1 MKIKQVLFPA
11 AFLFFI
17 FSSCSDNKP
26 KQPLDTP
33 ISGKI
38 RLSIDENIQSLSD
51 ELIDAFESSYPE
63 AFLIQSYNSESNVMQ
78 ELFND
83 SSRLAIMTRPLKA
96 EEVKWFEA
104 KTFLLEQIKLG
115 SDAVVLLVN
124 KSNPDSLFTTQQV
137 RDIISGKDSLW
148 SQLRPGST
156 LGRITLVFDNPGSS
170 NLHYLT
176 DTLLPGG
183 KPGKNCFALNTNDSV
198 VNYVNHNPN
207 AIGVVGLNWLGDKD
221 LDEDVAR
228 KNQIIMA
235 RVGTDTTNYCYP
247 SQSALV
253 AGKYPF
259 TRGIWIVKIGKRA
272 GLGTG
277 FATFALGERGQ
288 LIIQHAGLAPA
299 KPAERKIQI
308 TTY

>member
-1 MKIKQVLFPA
+1 MKISSILFPVFISII
-11 AFLFFI
+11 FLGA
-17 FSSCSDNKP
+17 CSNARTEKD
-26 KQPLDTP
+26 LDTP
-33 ISGKI
+33 ISGKV
-38 RLSIDENIQSLSD
+38 RLSVDENIRSLSD
-51 ELIDAFESSYPE
+51 ELIDAFESSYPN
-63 AFLIQSYNSESNVMQ
+63 AFLVQSYNSETNVMQ

-83 SSRLAIMTRPLKA
+83 SSRLAIMTRPLKP
-96 EEVKWFEA
+96 EEQKWFEA
-104 KTFLLEQIKLG
+104 KTFLLEQIKIG

-124 KSNPDSLFTTQQV
+124 KNNPDSLFTIAQI

-148 SQLRPGST
+148 SQIREGST
-156 LGRITLVFDNPGSS
+156 LGRINIVFDNPASS

-176 DTLLPGG
+176 DTLLPGQR
-183 KPGKNCFALNTNDSV
+183 PGKNCFAVNTNDSV
-198 VNYVNHNPN
+198 VAYVNHNPN

-221 LDEDVAR
+221 LPEDVNR
-228 KNQIIMA
+228 QKQITMA
-235 RVGTDTTNYCYP
+235 RIGADTANYYYP

-288 LIIQHAGLAPA
+288 LIVQHAGLAPA
-299 KPAERKIQI
+299 KPAERKIQM

>member
-11 AFLFFI
+11 AILFFI
-17 FSSCSDNKP
+17 FSSCSDNKS

-170 NLHYLT
+170 NLHYLV

-235 RVGTDTTNYCYP
+235 RVGTDTTNYWYP

>member
-1 MKIKQVLFPA
+1 MKISSLLFPA
-11 AFLFFI
+11 FIAFVLGA
-17 FSSCSDNKP
+17 CSNARTEKD
-26 KQPLDTP
+26 LDTP
-33 ISGKI
+33 ISGKV
-38 RLSIDENIQSLSD
+38 RLSVDENIRSLSD

-63 AFLIQSYNSESNVMQ
+63 AFLVQSYNSEANVLQ

-83 SSRLAIMTRPLKA
+83 SSRLAIMMRPLKA

-104 KTFLLEQIKLG
+104 KTFLLEQIKIG

-124 KSNPDSLFTTQQV
+124 KNNPDSLFTIAQI

-148 SQLRPGST
+148 SQIREGST
-156 LGRITLVFDNPGSS
+156 LGRINVVFDNPASS

-176 DTLLPGG
+176 DTLVPGQ
-183 KPGKNCFALNTNDSV
+183 KLGKNCFAVNTNDSV
-198 VNYVNHNPN
+198 VAYVNHNPN

-221 LDEDVAR
+221 LPEDVNR
-228 KNQIIMA
+228 QKQITMA
-235 RVGTDTTNYCYP
+235 RIGADTANYYFP

-253 AGKYPF
+253 AGNYPF

-288 LIIQHAGLAPA
+288 LIVQRAGLAPA
-299 KPAERKIQI
+299 KPAERKIQL

>member
-1 MKIKQVLFPA
+1 MKSNKFLFPA
-11 AFLFFI
+11 LILFFVA
-17 FSSCSDNKP
+17 CSNAPKP
-26 KQPLDTP
+26 GALDTP

-38 RLSIDENIQSLSD
+38 PLSIDENVRSLSD

-63 AFLIQSYNSESNVMQ
+63 AFLMQSYNSETNVLK
-78 ELFND
+78 ELYDD
-83 SSRLAIMTRPLKA
+83 SSRLAIMMRPLKP

-104 KTFLLEQIKLG
+104 KTFMLEQIKIG

-124 KSNPDSLFTTQQV
+124 KENPDSLFTVDQI

-148 SQLRPGST
+148 SQIRPGST
-156 LGRITLVFDNPGSS
+156 LGRINIVFDNPSSS

-176 DTLLPGG
+176 DTLLGG
-183 KPGKNCFALNTNDSV
+183 KSPGKNCFAVLSNDSV
-198 VNYVNHNPN
+198 IGYVNHNPN
-207 AIGVVGLNWLGDKD
+207 AMGVVGLNWIGDKD
-221 LDEDVAR
+221 LPEDVDR
-228 KNQIIMA
+228 KSRIKMA
-235 RVGTDTTNYCYP
+235 RVGADTANYYYP
-247 SQSALV
+247 SQSALA

-277 FATFALGERGQ
+277 FASFALGERGQ
-288 LIIQHAGLAPA
+288 LIVQRCGLAPA
-299 KPAERKIQI
+299 KPAERKIEM